1 MERHILRGL
10 AGVVFAYICLSAF
23 FTIYYFG
30 LGVNY
35 AEFLLFKKY
44 WIRCTNML
52 SFFTVVVK
60 DSRFGHL
67 DNQGVTDSTEI
78 DFKKREYLAS
88 DKERW

>member
-1 MERHILRGL
+1 
-10 AGVVFAYICLSAF
+10 
-23 FTIYYFG
+23 
-30 LGVNY
+30 
-35 AEFLLFKKY
+35 
-44 WIRCTNML
+44 ML